1 MEVKLFYMIGGKPV
15 TGGQIYEY
23 LFVNVLKSIPSIRV
37 KIQTNE
43 KWARGIRKVVA
54 PIVNVRILNKVRNDD
69 VVIFNSS
76 KFIYWIL
83 VLPLIRLLGNK
94 RVYVIHHHFMYLDCK
109 WYEYPL
115 NVMEK
120 LLLRC
125 ADRLIIPSPYVK
137 ELVECLRLNNSVFYL
152 PIPFEKKLWQKLNP
166 QEGRLLFVGT
176 VEKRKGLK
184 YLIEAMTFVKNANVK
199 CVLDVVGK
207 VVDEIYFENMKQ
219 IVEEYKLDVTFHG
232 FVSLEQKERLYAS
245 ADIFVFP
252 SLLEGYGMVLMEAM
266 GYGLPIVAFN
276 NSAMPYSVENGING
290 YLADNLN
297 SKHFAEYII
306 RILSDR
312 TLRAKLSKGASEIF
326 EKAPDINSFKKLIV
340 QEFASL

>member
-1 MEVKLFYMIGGKPV
+1 MEVELFYMVGGEPV
-15 TGGQIYEY
+15 TGGQIYEH
-23 LFVNVLKSIPSIRV
+23 LFVNVLKSIPSVRV

-43 KWARGIRKVVA
+43 KWARGVRRILA
-54 PIVNVRILNKVRNDD
+54 PIVNIKILNQIRNDD

-94 RVYVIHHHFMYLDCK
+94 RVYVIHHHFMYMDCK

-137 ELVECLRLNNSVFYL
+137 ELVECLRLNDSVFYL
-152 PIPFEKKLWQKLNP
+152 PIPFEKKHCQKSVP

-184 YLIEAMTFVKNANVK
+184 YLIEAMMFVRDAKVK
-199 CVLDVVGK
+199 CSLDVVGK
-207 VVDEIYFENMKQ
+207 IVDEIYFEGLKQ
-219 IVEEYKLDVTFHG
+219 IIKEYELDVTFHG
-232 FVSLEQKERLYAS
+232 FVSLEQKENFYAS
-245 ADIFVFP
+245 ADIFAFP

-312 TLRAKLSKGASEIF
+312 TLRAKLSKGANEIF

-340 QEFASL
+340 REFTK